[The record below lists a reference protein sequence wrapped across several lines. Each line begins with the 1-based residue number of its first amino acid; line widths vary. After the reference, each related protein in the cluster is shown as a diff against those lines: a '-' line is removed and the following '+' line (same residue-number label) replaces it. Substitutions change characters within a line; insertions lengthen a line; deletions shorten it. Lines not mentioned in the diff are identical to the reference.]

1 MFHNIP
7 LSHDKHE
14 LSYPINVQCKY
25 NKKTG
30 VFHNSPGL
38 TVFYFC

>member
-7 LSHDKHE
+7 LSNDNTFNTKT
-14 LSYPINVQCKY
+14 NVQCKY